1 MDARKLIENY
11 KQLVALHGRMG
22 QTILQLIAHPD
33 ATDEHLK
40 EICVKYREL
49 TKSIQDSKPKIV
61 EALYKK
67 GATLEANQIQGVTLW
82 QQRK

>member
-1 MDARKLIENY
+1 MDARKLVENY
-11 KQLVALHGRMG
+11 NSLIALHGRMG

-33 ATDEHLK
+33 STDEQIK
-40 EICVKYREL
+40 EMCVKYREI

-67 GATLEANQIQGVTLW
+67 GFTLSANQIQGVKLW
-82 QQRK
+82 QPRK